1 MDKNPVPL
9 DENSI
14 NIIIKSIL
22 EKNNT
27 FKIENHESI
36 IYLQFYKLIT
46 ENIQNQK
53 NITLIFHTISRAIAT
68 SEKEEEK
75 ELLLN
80 LLPEFFLPF
89 KNDISK
95 TFPFISRILTT
106 IQSNI
111 HSKINPEYISKIYK
125 DILQLLFS
133 TDDNNIESSANKI
146 NYEICQGFCIYNMK
160 QNDELCQLCG
170 VLCLKQ
176 LIINLNFY
184 LKNTKY
190 MKYLWEKLILFIEND
205 NFNYKL
211 ILLQCFNELIQK
223 CKEKFRQ
230 YANITMYKVLDYL
243 QDTESESRKEALN
256 ILYLLILNC
265 PKDISALKHQ
275 LIDFISVLQEENDE
289 FIQERCNQILNLLN
303 ENEKL
308 NESSKILSSEGQRN
322 ESENNII
329 KNKINKMKKNVK
341 NINDKNIPI
350 NNNITVNQKP
360 YKQIKKEKESIF
372 KTPKNQEFFDKVN
385 KIEDIYIVDA
395 LHNPNFKALNT
406 IENDDEN
413 DNEKSIKFDYKNISK
428 DYSNN
433 NNRSYS
439 PTNNNIINNYNN
451 NTNDSNINKNNYIQ
465 SDSNVIDSASKKIKK
480 NNNYKEEKLSYD
492 DYSQLIQKMA
502 DLSEKQVFLIDCI
515 TQLKNDFIKATSDLN
530 DRVDRL
536 EKMIPSS
543 TPNFTNQSVNV
554 FNSNFNNN
562 PIQKLIDENNLI
574 GLLNNLNKLNFDDL
588 NDISNQ
594 TMENIIYYF
603 IHKIQN
609 ESNIPLDKIV
619 SMIKKIMIGCKN
631 KITNECIVNLENTLK
646 ILLNDEN
653 MKEDNVIEI
662 KLILSYLKK

>member
-1 MDKNPVPL
+1 MDKNPVSL
-9 DENSI
+9 EEIENSI
-14 NIIIKSIL
+14 NNIIKTIK

-27 FKIENHESI
+27 NNIENHENI
-36 IYLQFYKLIT
+36 IYLQFYNLIT
-46 ENIQNQK
+46 ENIQYQK
-53 NITLIFHTISRAIAT
+53 NITFIFHTISRAIAT

-75 ELLLN
+75 ESLLK

-111 HSKINPEYISKIYK
+111 HSKINPEYISKIFK
-125 DILQLLFS
+125 DILQFLFNI
-133 TDDNNIESSANKI
+133 DDNNIEPSVNKQ

-160 QNDELCQLCG
+160 QNDELCQICG

-176 LIINLNFY
+176 LIITLNFY

-205 NFNYKL
+205 NFGCKL

-308 NESSKILSSEGQRN
+308 NENSKILSSDGKRN

-341 NINDKNIPI
+341 NLNENKINYSPDKNTPL
-350 NNNITVNQKP
+350 NNNLTVNQRPNKH
-360 YKQIKKEKESIF
+360 IKKEKESIF
-372 KTPKNQEFFDKVN
+372 KTPKNKEFFDKVN
-385 KIEDIYIVDA
+385 QIEDIYIVDA
-395 LHNPNFKALNT
+395 LHNPNFKPLNT
-406 IENDDEN
+406 IENDDDE
-413 DNEKSIKFDYKNISK
+413 NEKSIKFDYKTIPK
-428 DYSNN
+428 EYSN
-433 NNRSYS
+433 
-439 PTNNNIINNYNN
+439 NNNIINNYNN
-451 NTNDSNINKNNYIQ
+451 NTNDSNNNRINYIQ
-465 SDSNVIDSASKKIKK
+465 SDSNLIDSASKNTKM
-480 NNNYKEEKLSYD
+480 NNYKEEKLSYD
-492 DYSQLIQKMA
+492 DYSQLIKKMA
-502 DLSEKQVFLIDCI
+502 ELSEKQVSLIDCI
-515 TQLKNDFIKATSDLN
+515 TQLKNDFLKATSDLN

-536 EKMIPSS
+536 EKMMPNV

-554 FNSNFNNN
+554 FNSNFNND

-574 GLLNNLNKLNFDDL
+574 GILNNLNKLNFDDL
-588 NDISNQ
+588 NEISNK
-594 TMENIIYYF
+594 TLENIIYYF
-603 IHKIQN
+603 INKIQN
-609 ESNIPLDKIV
+609 ERNIPLDKIV

-631 KITNECIVNLENTLK
+631 KITNECIENLDHTLK
-646 ILLNDEN
+646 MLLNDEN
-653 MKEDNVIEI
+653 LKEDNVIEI

>member
-1 MDKNPVPL
+1 MDKNPVSL
-9 DENSI
+9 EEIENSI
-14 NIIIKSIL
+14 NNIIKTIK

-27 FKIENHESI
+27 NNIENHENI
-36 IYLQFYKLIT
+36 IYLQFYNLIT
-46 ENIQNQK
+46 ENIQYQK
-53 NITLIFHTISRAIAT
+53 NITFIFHTISRAIAT

-75 ELLLN
+75 ESLLK

-111 HSKINPEYISKIYK
+111 HSKINPEYISKIFK
-125 DILQLLFS
+125 DILQFLFNI
-133 TDDNNIESSANKI
+133 DDNNIEPSVNKQ

-160 QNDELCQLCG
+160 QNDELCQICG

-176 LIINLNFY
+176 LIITLNFY

-205 NFNYKL
+205 NFGCKL

-303 ENEKL
+303 ENEKV
-308 NESSKILSSEGQRN
+308 NENSKILSSDGKRN

-341 NINDKNIPI
+341 NLNENKINYSPDKNTPL
-350 NNNITVNQKP
+350 NNNLTVNQRPNKH
-360 YKQIKKEKESIF
+360 IKKEKESIF
-372 KTPKNQEFFDKVN
+372 KTPKNKEFFDKVN
-385 KIEDIYIVDA
+385 QIEDIYIVDA
-395 LHNPNFKALNT
+395 LHNPNFKPLNT

-413 DNEKSIKFDYKNISK
+413 ENEKSIKFDYKTIPK
-428 DYSNN
+428 EYSN
-433 NNRSYS
+433 
-439 PTNNNIINNYNN
+439 NNNIINNYNN
-451 NTNDSNINKNNYIQ
+451 NTNDSNNNRINYIQ
-465 SDSNVIDSASKKIKK
+465 SDSNLIDSASKNTKM
-480 NNNYKEEKLSYD
+480 NNYKEEKLSYD
-492 DYSQLIQKMA
+492 DYSQLIKKMA
-502 DLSEKQVFLIDCI
+502 ELSEKQVSLIDCI
-515 TQLKNDFIKATSDLN
+515 TQLKNDFLKATSDLN

-536 EKMIPSS
+536 EKMMPNV

-554 FNSNFNNN
+554 FNSNFNND

-574 GLLNNLNKLNFDDL
+574 GILNNLNKLNFDDL
-588 NDISNQ
+588 NEISNK
-594 TMENIIYYF
+594 TLENIIYYF
-603 IHKIQN
+603 INKIQN
-609 ESNIPLDKIV
+609 ERNIPLDKIV

-631 KITNECIVNLENTLK
+631 KITNECIENLDHTLK
-646 ILLNDEN
+646 MLLNDEN
-653 MKEDNVIEI
+653 LKEDNVIEI

>member
-1 MDKNPVPL
+1 MDKNPVSL
-9 DENSI
+9 EEIENSI
-14 NIIIKSIL
+14 NNIIKTIK

-27 FKIENHESI
+27 NNIENHENI
-36 IYLQFYKLIT
+36 IYLQFYNLIT
-46 ENIQNQK
+46 ENIQYQK
-53 NITLIFHTISRAIAT
+53 NITFIFHTISRAIAT

-75 ELLLN
+75 ESLLK

-111 HSKINPEYISKIYK
+111 HSKINPEYISKIFK
-125 DILQLLFS
+125 DILQFLFNI
-133 TDDNNIESSANKI
+133 DDNNIEPSVNKQ

-160 QNDELCQLCG
+160 QNDELCQICG

-176 LIINLNFY
+176 LIITLNFY

-205 NFNYKL
+205 NFGCKL

-308 NESSKILSSEGQRN
+308 NENSKILSSDGKRN

-341 NINDKNIPI
+341 NLNENKINYSPDKNTPL
-350 NNNITVNQKP
+350 NNNLTVNQRPNKH
-360 YKQIKKEKESIF
+360 IKKEKESIF
-372 KTPKNQEFFDKVN
+372 KTPKNKEFFDKVN
-385 KIEDIYIVDA
+385 QIEDIYIVDA
-395 LHNPNFKALNT
+395 LHNPNFKPLNT

-413 DNEKSIKFDYKNISK
+413 ENEKSIKFDYKTIPK
-428 DYSNN
+428 EYSN
-433 NNRSYS
+433 
-439 PTNNNIINNYNN
+439 NNNIINNYNN
-451 NTNDSNINKNNYIQ
+451 NTNDSNNNRINYIQ
-465 SDSNVIDSASKKIKK
+465 SDSNLIDSASKNTKM
-480 NNNYKEEKLSYD
+480 NNYKEEKLSND
-492 DYSQLIQKMA
+492 DYSQLIKKMA
-502 DLSEKQVFLIDCI
+502 ELSEKQVFLIDCI
-515 TQLKNDFIKATSDLN
+515 TQLKNDFIKAISDLN

-536 EKMIPSS
+536 EKMMPNV

-554 FNSNFNNN
+554 FNSNFNND

-574 GLLNNLNKLNFDDL
+574 GILNNLNKLNFDDL
-588 NDISNQ
+588 NEISNK
-594 TMENIIYYF
+594 TLENIIYYF
-603 IHKIQN
+603 INKIQN
-609 ESNIPLDKIV
+609 ERNIPLDKIV

-631 KITNECIVNLENTLK
+631 KITNECIENLDHTLK
-646 ILLNDEN
+646 MLLNDEN
-653 MKEDNVIEI
+653 LKEDNVIEI

>member
-1 MDKNPVPL
+1 MDKNPVSL
-9 DENSI
+9 EEIENSI
-14 NIIIKSIL
+14 NNIIKTIK

-27 FKIENHESI
+27 NNIENHENI
-36 IYLQFYKLIT
+36 IYLQFYNLIT
-46 ENIQNQK
+46 ENIQYQK
-53 NITLIFHTISRAIAT
+53 NITFIFHTISRAIAT

-75 ELLLN
+75 ESLLK

-111 HSKINPEYISKIYK
+111 HSKINPEYISKIFK
-125 DILQLLFS
+125 DILQFLFNI
-133 TDDNNIESSANKI
+133 DDNNIEPSVNKQ

-160 QNDELCQLCG
+160 QNDELCQICG

-176 LIINLNFY
+176 LIITLNFY

-205 NFNYKL
+205 NFGCKL

-308 NESSKILSSEGQRN
+308 NENSKILSSDGKRN

-341 NINDKNIPI
+341 NLNENKINYSPDKNTPL
-350 NNNITVNQKP
+350 NNNLTVNQRPNKH
-360 YKQIKKEKESIF
+360 IKKEKESIF
-372 KTPKNQEFFDKVN
+372 KTPKNKEFFDKVN
-385 KIEDIYIVDA
+385 QIEDIYIVDA
-395 LHNPNFKALNT
+395 LHNPNFKPLNT

-413 DNEKSIKFDYKNISK
+413 ENEKSIKFDYKTIPK
-428 DYSNN
+428 EYSN
-433 NNRSYS
+433 
-439 PTNNNIINNYNN
+439 NNNIINNYNN
-451 NTNDSNINKNNYIQ
+451 NTNDSNNNRINYIQ
-465 SDSNVIDSASKKIKK
+465 SDSNLIDSASKNTKM
-480 NNNYKEEKLSYD
+480 NNYKEEKLSYD
-492 DYSQLIQKMA
+492 DYSQLIKKMA
-502 DLSEKQVFLIDCI
+502 ELSEKQVFLIDCI
-515 TQLKNDFIKATSDLN
+515 SQLKNDFIKATSDLN

-536 EKMIPSS
+536 EKMMPNV

-554 FNSNFNNN
+554 FNSNFNND

-574 GLLNNLNKLNFDDL
+574 GILNNLNKLNFDDL
-588 NDISNQ
+588 NEISNK
-594 TMENIIYYF
+594 TLENIIYYF
-603 IHKIQN
+603 INKIQN
-609 ESNIPLDKIV
+609 ERNIPLDKIV

-631 KITNECIVNLENTLK
+631 KITNECIENLDHTLK
-646 ILLNDEN
+646 MLLNDEN
-653 MKEDNVIEI
+653 LKEDNVIEI